1 MTTILPPLTA
11 IPAEIVAVQDYVPY
25 AYERMSAQAW
35 AYFSGGAADEQLM
48 RRNEAGAPYRI
59 WPRVLNDL
67 SHASTQL
74 QLLGQT
80 YAYPLFLAP
89 VAYQKLAHTQGE
101 LASAL
106 AAAAMQT
113 PFIISMQASQTIE
126 AIAHHAPGPQWLQWY
141 WQPDT
146 QATERL
152 LQRAVAAGIQA
163 IVLTVDA
170 PVNGIRNTEQ
180 RAQFALPE
188 PVAAVNLKDMHIPVP
203 PVVGAGQSPLFGTG
217 YLATRP
223 TWHEVAQFIKHSP
236 LPVWLKGILHP
247 LDAQQAVEIGAAGVI
262 ISNHGGR
269 VLDASPT
276 AWEVLPLIAQAV
288 DRRIPILMDGGIR
301 RGTDIFVALALG
313 AQAVLIGR
321 PYVYA
326 LAAAGAAGVAHV
338 LHILRTE
345 LEVAMALAGCA
356 QLADINQA
364 NLMPLA

>member
-1 MTTILPPLTA
+1 MTTMLPPLTS

-35 AYFSGGAADEQLM
+35 AYFSGGAADEQLI
-48 RRNEAGAPYRI
+48 RRNEAGSPYRI

-74 QLLGQT
+74 HLLGQT
-80 YAYPLFLAP
+80 YAFPIFLAP
-89 VAYQKLAHTQGE
+89 VAYQKLAHAEGE
-101 LASAL
+101 LAAAL
-106 AAAAMQT
+106 GAAAMQT
-113 PFIISMQASQTIE
+113 PFVISMQASQTIE
-126 AIAHHAPGPQWLQWY
+126 AIAQHAPGPQWLQWY
-141 WQPDT
+141 WQPDEA
-146 QATERL
+146 ATEHL
-152 LQRAVAAGIQA
+152 LQRAVAAGVQA

-180 RAQFALPE
+180 RAQFALPDQ
-188 PVAAVNLKDMHIPVP
+188 VAAVNLKGMQIITP

-223 TWHEVAQFIKHSP
+223 TWHEAAQFIKQSP
-236 LPVWLKGILHP
+236 LPVFLKGILHP
-247 LDAQQAVEIGAAGVI
+247 LDAEQAVQVGAAGIVV
-262 ISNHGGR
+262 SNHGGR
-269 VLDASPT
+269 VLDAAPT

-288 DRRIPILMDGGIR
+288 DQRIPILMDGGIR
-301 RGTDIFVALALG
+301 RGTDVFAALALG

-338 LHILRTE
+338 LHILRAE
-345 LEVAMALAGCA
+345 FEVAMALAGCA
-356 QLADINQA
+356 QLADIKRS
-364 NLMPLA
+364 NLMPMD